1 MKATTNNKLDKN
13 RRIKSRKLTE
23 QLFSK
28 GQRFALFPI
37 RVLYFIQHQDL
48 PRRVNLQAGVAVS
61 SRQFKKAVDR
71 NRIKRL
77 LREAYRIQK
86 QELES
91 LLEKNHQQLFVFF
104 VFTGK
109 EIPEYQLL
117 KERLGVILQKL
128 STIANES
135 TIANN

>member
-1 MKATTNNKLDKN
+1 MKASSTNKLGKN

-23 QLFSK
+23 QLFSQ
-28 GQRFALFPI
+28 GQRFAQFPI
-37 RVLYFIQHQDL
+37 RVLYLLQKPEKPGTL
-48 PRRVNLQAGVAVS
+48 NLQAGVAVS

-86 QELES
+86 QDLET
-91 LLEKNHQQLFVFF
+91 LLQQNQQQLFVFF

-109 EIPEYQLL
+109 ELPEYLLL
-117 KERLGVILQKL
+117 KEKLGVILQKL
-128 STIANES
+128 STIAHES
-135 TIANN
+135 TNANN